1 MTKQE
6 IDAELYKEQF
16 LEHFKKVVRTENR
29 KTNDIGSFVKAQ
41 DPSDKTVVDVQ
52 KMGEEVQ

>member
-16 LEHFKKVVRTENR
+16 LSHFRKVVRTENR

-41 DPSDKTVVDVQ
+41 EASDKTEKDVQ